1 MKHGEASND
10 NINNNKQTS
19 TSVKLRKTGTIKNED
34 KKLKIYLNNQKNKQN
49 LENEINDKINM
60 LDAETDK
67 KQIKIEKFYNN
78 HKIVEL
84 KLDDYQSN
92 EKKETNNKNNNKS
105 KIKLAEKKES
115 KKRSLKNKP
124 IELPPISNQIKET
137 NNKEK
142 NTEFDNAIEIF
153 ISELKK
159 KIEEKNNKIDESI
172 KSGKKKENDFIKNFL
187 NIGENDFYQRGLYL
201 VSLFNKNGN
210 NTDNNN
216 DNKKKRKQKLTIE
229 KLNTVELPKIQG
241 LIKINNLKML
251 QEIKCDTCITSFTIL
266 KNLNLLATFKG
277 GHAKIYQY
285 EDNNNKQIKYNE
297 IISIDENE
305 YCFNYG
311 IELFN
316 ENIALCSQDST
327 IKIIKLNYK
336 DKNYKTIQKIEN
348 SDKEPIFIIKQ
359 LNNNDLIC
367 STWNSIILYQY
378 LGNSKYE
385 FITKYI
391 IKDRTFSIL
400 EIKPNI
406 IVSTQCYSNTIKFID
421 VTRFEEISEITD
433 IESNEY
439 PNILCKMKIKN
450 KEIICVGNN
459 NGFSIVDLESEKIIG
474 NANLS
479 DQTTSLISFRDNS
492 VLIGSKS
499 SNKNR
504 TVFKFYFVNVLLKLN
519 KKGKIKTEAISIF
532 EPIHYYDINSLK
544 LLNIDDRDI
553 LISSGNEDKSIKIWI

>member
-421 VTRFEEISEITD
+421 VSRFEEISEITD

-459 NGFSIVDLESEKIIG
+459 NGFSVVDLESEKIIG

>member
-142 NTEFDNAIEIF
+142 NTEFDDAIEIF

-266 KNLNLLATFKG
+266 KNLNLLTTFKG
-277 GHAKIYQY
+277 GHAKIYKY

-459 NGFSIVDLESEKIIG
+459 NGFSVVDLESEKIIG

-519 KKGKIKTEAISIF
+519 KKGKIKTEAVSIF